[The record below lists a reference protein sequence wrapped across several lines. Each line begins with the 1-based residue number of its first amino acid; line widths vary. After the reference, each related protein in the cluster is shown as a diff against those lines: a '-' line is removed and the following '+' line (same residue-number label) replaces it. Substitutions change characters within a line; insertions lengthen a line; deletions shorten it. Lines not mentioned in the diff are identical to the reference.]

1 MKNIFDNGFYD
12 TRKLTKIGFKKIGKN
27 VKISKSCLII
37 GVKNI
42 SLGNNIRIDAFTSII
57 ADKGY
62 LNLKNN
68 IHVGGHCHILSAGG
82 VIIEDNCTL
91 SQGVK
96 IYSQT
101 DDYSGKSPTG
111 LFVKNKDQ
119 NYKKG
124 KVKIGSFSIIGSGTV
139 ILPKITIS
147 KKCSIGALSLVN
159 KNLSKSGVYAG
170 IPCKKINYKR
180 T

>member
-1 MKNIFDNGFYD
+1 M
-12 TRKLTKIGFKKIGKN
+12 
-27 VKISKSCLII
+27 
-37 GVKNI
+37 
-42 SLGNNIRIDAFTSII
+42 
-57 ADKGY
+57 
-62 LNLKNN
+62 
-68 IHVGGHCHILSAGG
+68 
-82 VIIEDNCTL
+82 IIEDNCTL

-139 ILPKITIS
+139 ILPEITIA

>member
-1 MKNIFDNGFYD
+1 MCCCCLANSLLIALYISGSVSDRFFSK
-12 TRKLTKIGFKKIGKN
+12 KSHLTVAEGEITI
-27 VKISKSCLII
+27 C
-37 GVKNI
+37 GVC
-42 SLGNNIRIDAFTSII
+42 
-57 ADKGY
+57 
-62 LNLKNN
+62 
-68 IHVGGHCHILSAGG
+68 V
-82 VIIEDNCTL
+82 E
-91 SQGVK
+91 
-96 IYSQT
+96 T
-101 DDYSGKSPTG
+101 DDYSGNSPTG

-139 ILPKITIS
+139 ILPKITIA

-170 IPCKKINYKR
+170 IPCKRINYTR